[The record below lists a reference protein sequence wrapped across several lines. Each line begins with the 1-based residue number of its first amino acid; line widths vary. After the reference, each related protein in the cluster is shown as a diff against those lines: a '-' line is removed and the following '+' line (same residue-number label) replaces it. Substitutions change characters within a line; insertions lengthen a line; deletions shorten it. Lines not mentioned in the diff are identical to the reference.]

1 MTIKLTKF
9 HFILISI
16 VLGLLAIQYFEKYIG
31 KRYLLCET
39 TLSHDKIISENNLES
54 KIPQKF
60 TLVLDKY
67 SVYLYP
73 TVEWKNE
80 RQLMSF
86 KTFKDNLS
94 KTPPIYVLEHDGY
107 SNDLYMLTQMAS
119 LVKRDKFPYRVL
131 SLSASSLDLS
141 VLDRKK
147 NTKRYFTV
155 IANCKTWSMAV
166 GKGGKRQI

>member
-73 TVEWKNE
+73 TVEW
-80 RQLMSF
+80 
-86 KTFKDNLS
+86 
-94 KTPPIYVLEHDGY
+94 
-107 SNDLYMLTQMAS
+107 
-119 LVKRDKFPYRVL
+119 
-131 SLSASSLDLS
+131 
-141 VLDRKK
+141 
-147 NTKRYFTV
+147 
-155 IANCKTWSMAV
+155 
-166 GKGGKRQI
+166 